1 MFEGVDNIEI
11 PSLYVAMQLQ
21 HRDPVRLQLIVAS
34 AGGTAAPR
42 AATSVRFV
50 GRISSGSLLI
60 SQLHFERKNVAE
72 QQSNKKIVRAPK
84 RDRGAADGGADK
96 PTWRA
101 TDEAKRWA
109 RNLRI
114 WAIVCWVIAIG
125 LEAFAIFGLL
135 NSNSRAHIGVA
146 FGWDTGDEG
155 FPGWALVFLIVLV
168 VAIGALAVTGSLL
181 WKRANRLDPAS
192 KRDPVRFFIQN
203 QLGAIITVVAFLPLV
218 VLVFLNKDMDQK
230 QKSIAGVIGVVVM
243 AIAVLIGIDWNPPS
257 IEQRTAEAQWDQQR
271 VIAMTGKDEVYWVE
285 GGEVYHLCAEVSPLQ
300 KTSTAEEIVVGTV
313 QDAIDAGKSRLTKQ
327 VQMEINQC
335 GLPQPDDV
343 YLDWEPPANVEE
355 LINDGVDSTEPAP
368 TVPAT

>member
-1 MFEGVDNIEI
+1 M
-11 PSLYVAMQLQ
+11 
-21 HRDPVRLQLIVAS
+21 
-34 AGGTAAPR
+34 
-42 AATSVRFV
+42 
-50 GRISSGSLLI
+50 
-60 SQLHFERKNVAE
+60 AE

-84 RDRGAADGGADK
+84 REGSAADGGADK

-355 LINDGVDSTEPAP
+355 LINDGADSTEPAP

>member
-1 MFEGVDNIEI
+1 M
-11 PSLYVAMQLQ
+11 
-21 HRDPVRLQLIVAS
+21 
-34 AGGTAAPR
+34 
-42 AATSVRFV
+42 
-50 GRISSGSLLI
+50 
-60 SQLHFERKNVAE
+60 AE
-72 QQSNKKIVRAPK
+72 QQSNKKVVRAPK
-84 RDRGAADGGADK
+84 RDRGAAEGGSDK

-101 TDEAKRWA
+101 TEQAKHRA

-135 NSNSRAHIGVA
+135 NSNSRAHIGVT
-146 FGWDTGDEG
+146 FGWDPGDEA
-155 FPGWALVFLIVLV
+155 FPGWAVVFLIVLV
-168 VAIGALAVTGSLL
+168 VVIGALTITGSLL
-181 WKRANRLDPAS
+181 WKRANHLDPAS
-192 KRDPVRFFIQN
+192 KNDPVRFFIQN
-203 QLGAIITVVAFLPLV
+203 QLGAIIAVIAFLPLI

-230 QKSIAGVIGVVVM
+230 QKTIAGVIGVLVM
-243 AIAVLIGIDWNPPS
+243 AIAVLLGIDWNPPS

-271 VIAMTGKDEVYWVE
+271 VIAMTGKDEVYWVD

-343 YLDWEPPANVEE
+343 YLSWEPPANVEE
-355 LINDGVDSTEPAP
+355 LTNNEVDSTEPAP